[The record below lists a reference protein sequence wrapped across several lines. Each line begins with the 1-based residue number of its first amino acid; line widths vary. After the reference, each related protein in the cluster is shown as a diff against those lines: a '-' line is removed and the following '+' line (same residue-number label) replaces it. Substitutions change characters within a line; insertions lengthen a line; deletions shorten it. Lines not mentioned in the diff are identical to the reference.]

1 MDRQN
6 GKTIISNFL
15 SLGLL
20 QGVNCLIPV
29 LVIPFIVRALGVE
42 VFGKVS
48 FAQSVVQYFTILV
61 TYGFDYSATK
71 EIAIHREEQNRTSRV
86 FWGVISAKF
95 TLFILACFAF
105 FLLSIGYGRI
115 REDYL
120 LYGSLFAV
128 NIGYVL
134 FPTWFFQGIENMRF
148 IAVINFIIKLIG
160 TGLPVFLVAAPEDY
174 MIYAAMPSVAYA
186 LMGVVAFIYAIRKYG
201 IVRPSS
207 ESIREERKSQMK
219 KGFPVFLN
227 TLFAS
232 LYTVANLTILGLF
245 SDDYEVGIYSGAY
258 KVICAAMMV
267 TSMPLHMAIFPS
279 VSRRMQKSV
288 EEGWGYYKKMMLYVF
303 FFAVLV
309 SAAIYYASPWVV
321 RILLGDKFVASIPL
335 MRLLSVIPALV
346 IVASM
351 FTIQGLYGLG
361 FQKYAPWVGLTVGLV
376 CVSLDFL
383 WIPTKGG
390 YGAAYAW
397 IIAQC
402 LEILISGSVV
412 WMNIKKITG
421 QKYR

>member
-6 GKTIISNFL
+6 GKTIISNFF

-71 EIAIHREEQNRTSRV
+71 EIAIHREERNRTASI

-134 FPTWFFQGIENMRF
+134 FPTWFFQGIENMRVV
-148 IAVINFIIKLIG
+148 ALINFIIKLIG

-174 MIYAAMPSVAYA
+174 LIYAAMPSAAYA
-186 LMGVVAFIYAIRKYG
+186 LMGVIAFVYAIRKYG
-201 IVRPSS
+201 IVKPSS
-207 ESIREERKSQMK
+207 DKIRIERNNQMK

-227 TLFAS
+227 TLFAA
-232 LYTVANLTILGLF
+232 LYTVANLTILGLLT
-245 SDDYEVGIYSGAY
+245 DDYEVGIYSGAY
-258 KVICAAMMV
+258 KIIGAIMMV
-267 TSMPLHMAIFPS
+267 TSMPLHMSIFPS
-279 VSRRMQKSV
+279 VTRRMEHSAT
-288 EEGWGYYKKMMLYVF
+288 EGWRYFKRVMFYVF
-303 FFAVLV
+303 LFAVVV
-309 SAAIYYASPWVV
+309 SLFVYFTSPLMVIV
-321 RILLGDKFVASIPL
+321 LLGEKFIDSIFL
-335 MRLLSVIPALV
+335 LRLLSVIPALV
-346 IVASM
+346 ILASM
-351 FTIQGLYGLG
+351 FTVQGLYGLG
-361 FQKYAPWVGLTVGLV
+361 FEKYAPWVGLSVGIFCIMLN
-376 CVSLDFL
+376 FA
-383 WIPTKGG
+383 WIPMMGCK
-390 YGAAYAW
+390 GAALAW
-397 IIAQC
+397 ILAEV
-402 LEILISGSVV
+402 LEIAISATIVFV
-412 WMNIKKITG
+412 NV
-421 QKYR
+421 QKLNK

>member
-1 MDRQN
+1 
-6 GKTIISNFL
+6 
-15 SLGLL
+15 
-20 QGVNCLIPV
+20 
-29 LVIPFIVRALGVE
+29 
-42 VFGKVS
+42 
-48 FAQSVVQYFTILV
+48 
-61 TYGFDYSATK
+61 
-71 EIAIHREEQNRTSRV
+71 
-86 FWGVISAKF
+86 
-95 TLFILACFAF
+95 
-105 FLLSIGYGRI
+105 
-115 REDYL
+115 
-120 LYGSLFAV
+120 
-128 NIGYVL
+128 
-134 FPTWFFQGIENMRF
+134 
-148 IAVINFIIKLIG
+148 
-160 TGLPVFLVAAPEDY
+160 
-174 MIYAAMPSVAYA
+174 
-186 LMGVVAFIYAIRKYG
+186 MGVSGR
-201 IVRPSS
+201 
-207 ESIREERKSQMK
+207 
-219 KGFPVFLN
+219 
-227 TLFAS
+227 
-232 LYTVANLTILGLF
+232 
-245 SDDYEVGIYSGAY
+245 DDYEVGIYSGAY

>member
-6 GKTIISNFL
+6 GKTIISNFF

-71 EIAIHREEQNRTSRV
+71 EIAIHREERNRTASI

-105 FLLSIGYGRI
+105 SLLSIGYGRI

-134 FPTWFFQGIENMRF
+134 FPTWFFQGIENMRVV
-148 IAVINFIIKLIG
+148 ALINFIIKLIG

-174 MIYAAMPSVAYA
+174 LIYAAMPSAAYA
-186 LMGVVAFIYAIRKYG
+186 LMGVIAFVYAIRKYG
-201 IVRPSS
+201 IVKPSS
-207 ESIREERKSQMK
+207 DKIRIERNNQMK

-227 TLFAS
+227 TLFAA
-232 LYTVANLTILGLF
+232 LYTVANLTILGLLT
-245 SDDYEVGIYSGAY
+245 DDYEVGIYSGAY
-258 KVICAAMMV
+258 KIIGAIMMV
-267 TSMPLHMAIFPS
+267 TSMPLHMSIFPS
-279 VSRRMQKSV
+279 VTRRMEHSAT
-288 EEGWGYYKKMMLYVF
+288 EGWRYFKRVMLYVF
-303 FFAVLV
+303 LFAIVV
-309 SAAIYYASPWVV
+309 SLFVYFTSPLMVNV
-321 RILLGDKFVASIPL
+321 LLGEKFIDSIFL
-335 MRLLSVIPALV
+335 LRLLSVIPALV
-346 IVASM
+346 ILASM
-351 FTIQGLYGLG
+351 FTVQGLYGLG
-361 FQKYAPWVGLTVGLV
+361 FEKYAPWVGLSVGIFCIMLN
-376 CVSLDFL
+376 FA
-383 WIPTKGG
+383 WIPMMGCK
-390 YGAAYAW
+390 GAALAW
-397 IIAQC
+397 ILAEV
-402 LEILISGSVV
+402 LEIAISATIVFV
-412 WMNIKKITG
+412 NV
-421 QKYR
+421 QKLNK

>member
-6 GKTIISNFL
+6 GKTIISNFF

-29 LVIPFIVRALGVE
+29 LVIPFIVRVLVVE

-71 EIAIHREEQNRTSRV
+71 EIASHREERNRTASI

-134 FPTWFFQGIENMRF
+134 FPTWFFQGIENMRVV
-148 IAVINFIIKLIG
+148 ALINFIIKLIG

-174 MIYAAMPSVAYA
+174 LIYAAMPSIAYA
-186 LMGVVAFIYAIRKYG
+186 LMGVIAFIYAIRKYD
-201 IVRPSS
+201 IVKPSS
-207 ESIREERKSQMK
+207 DKIRIERNNQMK

-227 TLFAS
+227 TLFAA
-232 LYTVANLTILGLF
+232 LYTVANLTILGLLT
-245 SDDYEVGIYSGAY
+245 DDYEVGIYSGAY
-258 KVICAAMMV
+258 KIIGAIMMV
-267 TSMPLHMAIFPS
+267 TSMPLHMSIFPS
-279 VSRRMQKSV
+279 VTRRMEHSAT
-288 EEGWGYYKKMMLYVF
+288 EGWRYFKRVMFYVF
-303 FFAVLV
+303 LFAVVV
-309 SAAIYYASPWVV
+309 SLFVYFTSPLMVIV
-321 RILLGDKFVASIPL
+321 LLGEKFIDSIFL
-335 MRLLSVIPALV
+335 LRLLSVIPALV
-346 IVASM
+346 ILASM
-351 FTIQGLYGLG
+351 FTVQGLYGLG
-361 FQKYAPWVGLTVGLV
+361 FEKYAPWVGLSVGIF
-376 CVSLDFL
+376 C
-383 WIPTKGG
+383 
-390 YGAAYAW
+390 
-397 IIAQC
+397 IILALYRNKCYNNQHN
-402 LEILISGSVV
+402 LELNTIRVGVR
-412 WMNIKKITG
+412 K
-421 QKYR
+421 

>member
-6 GKTIISNFL
+6 GKTIISNFF

-71 EIAIHREEQNRTSRV
+71 EIAIHREERNRTASI

-134 FPTWFFQGIENMRF
+134 FPTWFFQGIENMRVV
-148 IAVINFIIKLIG
+148 ALINFIIKLIG

-174 MIYAAMPSVAYA
+174 LIYAAMPSIAYA
-186 LMGVVAFIYAIRKYG
+186 LMGVIAFIYAIRKYD
-201 IVRPSS
+201 IVKPSS
-207 ESIREERKSQMK
+207 DKIRIERNNQMK

-227 TLFAS
+227 TLFAA
-232 LYTVANLTILGLF
+232 LYTVANLTILGLLT
-245 SDDYEVGIYSGAY
+245 DDYEVGIYSGAY
-258 KVICAAMMV
+258 KIIGAIMMV
-267 TSMPLHMAIFPS
+267 TSMPLHMSIFPS
-279 VSRRMQKSV
+279 VTRRMEHSAT
-288 EEGWGYYKKMMLYVF
+288 EGWRYFKRVMFYVF
-303 FFAVLV
+303 LFAVVV
-309 SAAIYYASPWVV
+309 SLFVYFTSPLMVIV
-321 RILLGDKFVASIPL
+321 LLGEKFIDSIFL
-335 MRLLSVIPALV
+335 LRLLSVIPALV
-346 IVASM
+346 ILASM
-351 FTIQGLYGLG
+351 FTVQGLYGLG
-361 FQKYAPWVGLTVGLV
+361 FEKYAPWVGLSVGIFCIMLN
-376 CVSLDFL
+376 FA
-383 WIPTKGG
+383 WIPMMGCK
-390 YGAAYAW
+390 GAALAW
-397 IIAQC
+397 ILAEV
-402 LEILISGSVV
+402 LEIAISATIVFV
-412 WMNIKKITG
+412 NVQKIK
-421 QKYR
+421 

>member
-6 GKTIISNFL
+6 GKTIISNFF

-71 EIAIHREEQNRTSRV
+71 EIAIHREERNRTASI

-134 FPTWFFQGIENMRF
+134 FPTWFFQGIENMRVV
-148 IAVINFIIKLIG
+148 ALINFIIKLIG

-174 MIYAAMPSVAYA
+174 LIYAAMPSIAYA
-186 LMGVVAFIYAIRKYG
+186 LMGVIAFIYAIRKYD
-201 IVRPSS
+201 IVKPSS
-207 ESIREERKSQMK
+207 DKIRIERNNQMK

-227 TLFAS
+227 TLFAA
-232 LYTVANLTILGLF
+232 LYTVANLTILGLLT
-245 SDDYEVGIYSGAY
+245 DDYEVGIYSGAY
-258 KVICAAMMV
+258 KIIGAIMMV
-267 TSMPLHMAIFPS
+267 TSMPLHMSIFPS
-279 VSRRMQKSV
+279 VTRRMEHSAT
-288 EEGWGYYKKMMLYVF
+288 EGWRYFKRVMFYVF
-303 FFAVLV
+303 LFAVAV
-309 SAAIYYASPWVV
+309 SLFVYFTSPLMVIV
-321 RILLGDKFVASIPL
+321 LLGEKFIDSIFL
-335 MRLLSVIPALV
+335 LRLLSVIPALV
-346 IVASM
+346 ILASM
-351 FTIQGLYGLG
+351 FTVQGLYGLG
-361 FQKYAPWVGLTVGLV
+361 FEKYAPWVGLSVGIFCIMLN
-376 CVSLDFL
+376 FA
-383 WIPTKGG
+383 WIPMMGCK
-390 YGAAYAW
+390 GAALAW
-397 IIAQC
+397 ILAEV
-402 LEILISGSVV
+402 LEIAISATIVFV
-412 WMNIKKITG
+412 NVQKIK
-421 QKYR
+421 

>member
-6 GKTIISNFL
+6 GKTIISNFF

-29 LVIPFIVRALGVE
+29 LVIPFIVRVLGVE

-71 EIAIHREEQNRTSRV
+71 EIAIHREERNRTASI

-134 FPTWFFQGIENMRF
+134 FPTWFFQGIENMRVV
-148 IAVINFIIKLIG
+148 ALINFIIKLIG

-174 MIYAAMPSVAYA
+174 LIYAAMPSIAYA
-186 LMGVVAFIYAIRKYG
+186 LMGVIAFIYAIRKYD
-201 IVRPSS
+201 IVKPSS
-207 ESIREERKSQMK
+207 DKIRIERNNQMK

-227 TLFAS
+227 TLFAA
-232 LYTVANLTILGLF
+232 LYTVANLTILGLLT
-245 SDDYEVGIYSGAY
+245 DDYEVGIYSGAY
-258 KVICAAMMV
+258 KIIGAIMMV
-267 TSMPLHMAIFPS
+267 TSMPLHMSIFPS
-279 VSRRMQKSV
+279 VTRRMEHSAT
-288 EEGWGYYKKMMLYVF
+288 EGWRYFKRVMFYVF
-303 FFAVLV
+303 LFAVVV
-309 SAAIYYASPWVV
+309 SLFVYFTSPLMVIV
-321 RILLGDKFVASIPL
+321 LLGEKFIDSIFL
-335 MRLLSVIPALV
+335 LRLLSVIPALV
-346 IVASM
+346 ILASM
-351 FTIQGLYGLG
+351 FTVQGLYGLG
-361 FQKYAPWVGLTVGLV
+361 FEKYAPWVGLSVGIFCIMLN
-376 CVSLDFL
+376 FA
-383 WIPTKGG
+383 WIPMMGCK
-390 YGAAYAW
+390 GAALAW
-397 IIAQC
+397 ILAEV
-402 LEILISGSVV
+402 LEIAISATIVFV
-412 WMNIKKITG
+412 NV
-421 QKYR
+421 QKLNK